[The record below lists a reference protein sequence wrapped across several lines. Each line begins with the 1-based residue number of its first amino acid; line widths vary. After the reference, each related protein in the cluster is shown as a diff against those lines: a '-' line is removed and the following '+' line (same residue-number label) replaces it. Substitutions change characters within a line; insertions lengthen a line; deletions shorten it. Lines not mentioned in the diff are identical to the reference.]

1 MASSPC
7 YTQSVESA
15 TGTLDASSG
24 MTSFL
29 LLRRSK
35 AALGQEIPEGTILL
49 SSSPVTPAPWPLT
62 EHGLLQ
68 ADNPKH

>member
-1 MASSPC
+1 
-7 YTQSVESA
+7 
-15 TGTLDASSG
+15 